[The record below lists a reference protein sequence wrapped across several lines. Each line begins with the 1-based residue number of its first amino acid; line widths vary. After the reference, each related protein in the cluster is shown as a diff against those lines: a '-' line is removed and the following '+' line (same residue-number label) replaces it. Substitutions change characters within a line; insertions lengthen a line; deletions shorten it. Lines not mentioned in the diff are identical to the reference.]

1 MSLVVATSSSSHS
14 SRLPLIMPK
23 LVTMQVVV
31 HTSIDLLPPP
41 TPRAEAVDDG
51 DDEDED
57 DDDDDDDDDDVGGG
71 RSNLAISRG
80 RADGMYHAFDA
91 IIVILLIFAAG
102 AKELGR

>member
-1 MSLVVATSSSSHS
+1 
-14 SRLPLIMPK
+14 MPK

-41 TPRAEAVDDG
+41 PTPRAEAVDDG
-51 DDEDED
+51 DDDDE
-57 DDDDDDDDDDVGGG
+57 DDDDDDDDDVGGG

>member
-41 TPRAEAVDDG
+41 PTPRAEAVDGDDG
-51 DDEDED
+51 DEE
-57 DDDDDDDDDDVGGG
+57 DDDDDDVGGG

-91 IIVILLIFAAG
+91 IITILLIFAAG

>member
-1 MSLVVATSSSSHS
+1 
-14 SRLPLIMPK
+14 
-23 LVTMQVVV
+23 MQVVV
-31 HTSIDLLPPP
+31 HTSIDLLPPPP

-51 DDEDED
+51 DDEDE
-57 DDDDDDDDDDVGGG
+57 DDDDDDDDDVGGG

-91 IIVILLIFAAG
+91 IIFILLIFAAG